1 MTNLFQ
7 SNAQSNSQSNAL
19 FDSPTLYTMRILLI
33 EDDIR
38 LAETLAEA
46 LTDQRYVVDI
56 APDGESGWHQAKS
69 LDYDLVLLDVM
80 LPELDGISLCHRLR
94 SQGYSVPILML
105 TACDTL
111 NDEINGLDV
120 GADDYIVKPVD
131 LQKLFARIRA
141 LLRRRTVQSSPLLQ
155 WGDLNLNPSTYEVNY
170 GQTPI
175 HLTPKEYALLELL
188 LRNGRRVLSRS
199 VMINHVWSL
208 ESPPEEHTVKVHI
221 RGLRQ
226 KLKAAGASEHLIE
239 TVHSLGY
246 RLQTIDPT

>member
-1 MTNLFQ
+1 
-7 SNAQSNSQSNAL
+7 
-19 FDSPTLYTMRILLI
+19 MRILLV

-56 APDGESGWHQAKS
+56 ATDGEAAWHQAKL
-69 LDYDLVLLDVM
+69 LDYDVMLLDVM

-94 SQGYSVPILML
+94 SHGYSLPILML

-120 GADDYIVKPVD
+120 GADDYVVKPVD

-141 LLRRRTVQSSPLLQ
+141 LLRRRSVIATPVLQ
-155 WGDLNLNPSTYEVNY
+155 WGDLQLNPSTYEVSY

-199 VMINHVWSL
+199 VMINQVWSL

-226 KLKAAGASEHLIE
+226 KLKAAGAAEHFIE

-246 RLQTIDPT
+246 RLNQLGLPELN